1 MAFELNIV
9 GEALKTQKNYFNKIK
24 NLKDKINNNT
34 NNKITFL
41 GRQKKIKL
49 ENYLTSQIYIFCPH

>member
-1 MAFELNIV
+1 MLKYLEESKVAFELNIV

-41 GRQKKIKL
+41 GRQKK
-49 ENYLTSQIYIFCPH
+49 

>member
-9 GEALKTQKNYFNKIK
+9 GEALKTQKIILIKQK

-49 ENYLTSQIYIFCPH
+49 ENYLTSQIYIFYPH